1 MGFDFFDIYNFPFIT
16 WKICIMSVIQNTVFI
31 MNEYLIRHVACDD
44 DMKYV
49 ISTSILLFTALHV
62 SVVIFIWCVKI

>member
-1 MGFDFFDIYNFPFIT
+1 MENMYNECDT
-16 WKICIMSVIQNTVFI
+16 KYCFI
-31 MNEYLIRHVACDD
+31 MNEYIIRHVACDD

-49 ISTSILLFTALHV
+49 MSTSILLFTALHV